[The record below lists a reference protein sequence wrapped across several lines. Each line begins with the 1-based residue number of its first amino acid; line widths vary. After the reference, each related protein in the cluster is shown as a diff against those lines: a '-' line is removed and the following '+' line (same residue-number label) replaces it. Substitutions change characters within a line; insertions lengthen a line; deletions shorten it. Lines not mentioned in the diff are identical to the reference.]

1 MDGRDLCDGT
11 DVDRSGA
18 EQAEL
23 LAGMM
28 MMMMM
33 MIKAIQFNIL
43 CKWFAVQVAATP
55 LRGSRGAPR
64 R

>member
-28 MMMMM
+28 MMMMRVVLFSLQYS
-33 MIKAIQFNIL
+33 ASHRERN
-43 CKWFAVQVAATP
+43 TEP
-55 LRGSRGAPR
+55 
-64 R
+64 